1 MTIGITFVITLLVAG
16 RWAYTDVL
24 SDLAQAMSGRTMVVL
39 PLLLVAALF
48 AGSIWGGRRRV
59 PRPATTITALCRCL
73 AGGAVMGAGSSL
85 IPGSNDGL
93 IPVGLPLRRGYA
105 WLAFASMCATILLAL
120 WLQGQW
126 RGRWRGRWYRR
137 AT

>member
-1 MTIGITFVITLLVAG
+1 MTIGITFVITLLVAD

-24 SDLAQAMSGRTMVVL
+24 SDLAQAMSGRTMLFL

-48 AGSIWGGRRRV
+48 AGSIWGGRRSV

-73 AGGAVMGAGSSL
+73 AGGALMGAGSSL

-93 IPVGLPLRRGYA
+93 IRVGLPLLRGYA

-126 RGRWRGRWYRR
+126 HGRWYRR
-137 AT
+137 AI

>member
-1 MTIGITFVITLLVAG
+1 MFDLSVWLSGAVA
-16 RWAYTDVL
+16 
-24 SDLAQAMSGRTMVVL
+24 LACVALMGLAIQRGGTCT
-39 PLLLVAALF
+39 VAAMDELL
-48 AGSIWGGRRRV
+48 SQRRAWRLAAMLDASLWV
-59 PRPATTITALCRCL
+59 
-73 AGGAVMGAGSSL
+73 AGGALMGAGSSL

-93 IPVGLPLRRGYA
+93 IPVGLPPLRGYA

-126 RGRWRGRWYRR
+126 RGRWRGRWSRR

>member
-1 MTIGITFVITLLVAG
+1 MFDLSVWLSGAVA
-16 RWAYTDVL
+16 
-24 SDLAQAMSGRTMVVL
+24 LACVALMGLAIQRGGTCT
-39 PLLLVAALF
+39 VAAMDELL
-48 AGSIWGGRRRV
+48 SQRRAWRLAAMLDASLWV
-59 PRPATTITALCRCL
+59 
-73 AGGAVMGAGSSL
+73 AGGALMGAGSSL

-93 IPVGLPLRRGYA
+93 IPVGLPLLRGYA

-126 RGRWRGRWYRR
+126 RGRWRGRWSRR